1 MSGDMSQKRSIGRLW
16 WSLIKKRVRCGR
28 AAFDKNGA
36 VDRGYPSTY
45 PKHRS
50 SRGPQL
56 PSGSLHIRLFRRSGF
71 QSMTATPQYFRL
83 VDSQGPIGPGN
94 PLFEN
99 TAPLERA
106 VAPLPASPTP
116 RGSRFQRSSIF
127 SHYCSL
133 DTRVIYLYGPAHC

>member
-1 MSGDMSQKRSIGRLW
+1 MSQKRRIGRLW
-16 WSLIKKRVRCGR
+16 WSLIKKRVRFGR

-45 PKHRS
+45 PKHRC

-56 PSGSLHIRLFRRSGF
+56 HSGSPHIRLFRRSGF

-83 VDSQGPIGPGN
+83 GDSQGPIGPGN

-106 VAPLPASPTP
+106 VAPLPASPHAP
-116 RGSRFQRSSIF
+116 RLQIPTEQYFLSLLFAGYAGNILIQSS
-127 SHYCSL
+127 
-133 DTRVIYLYGPAHC
+133 T